1 MALPKA
7 AVIEIGLEG
16 ERIGRLPAAATRQK
30 LHQILGRLRERIDAG
45 PVLAEHLDRR
55 RGGGAES
62 VIRTGESQ
70 VEFGL
75 ITPDAEVAVNAA
87 QARRRILAPA
97 RIIDGIGGNIA
108 GRVAILAAGLHGG
121 TDPAIR
127 AATQLA
133 LDALIGEAVF
143 HLEQKRAAQRVETI
157 DGIAGHQRQLVDRL
171 FGDEIPIDDVAE
183 HFVDT
188 HPVLI
193 DGEALRRAEDGR
205 RNEATIIDAELKLI

>member
-7 AVIEIGLEG
+7 PVIEIGLEG

-30 LHQILGRLRERIDAG
+30 SQLVLGRLRERIDAG

-87 QARRRILAPA
+87 QARRGILAPA
-97 RIIDGIGGNIA
+97 RIIDGIGGHIT
-108 GRVAILAAGLHGG
+108 GRVSVWAAGLHGG
-121 TDPAIR
+121 TDPAVR

-133 LDALIGEAVF
+133 LDALISEAIL
-143 HLEQKRAAQRVETI
+143 HLERKRAAQRIE
-157 DGIAGHQRQLVDRL
+157 
-171 FGDEIPIDDVAE
+171 PI
-183 HFVDT
+183 
-188 HPVLI
+188 
-193 DGEALRRAEDGR
+193 
-205 RNEATIIDAELKLI
+205 